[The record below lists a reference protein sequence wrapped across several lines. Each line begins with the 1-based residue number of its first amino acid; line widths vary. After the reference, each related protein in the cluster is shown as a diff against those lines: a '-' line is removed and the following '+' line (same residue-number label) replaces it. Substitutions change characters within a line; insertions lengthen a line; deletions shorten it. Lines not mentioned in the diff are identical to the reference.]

1 MAEDAG
7 LSASEA
13 LILMSLPRFDSR
25 QALKLGFMGLLAQGI
40 LRIEQEDRPGLLRTR
55 HIAHLYASPIA
66 PDSLPPIARS
76 LVRVVRAAE
85 PDGLMK
91 NVVKQSI
98 RAYGRTLLGFAQNF
112 VIPSLVAR
120 GLAERR
126 QSRLLGFIPL
136 TRFYRTPTGGAE
148 KTRLD
153 DAMREARS
161 IPQYLDS
168 DPAQAAALIAALGA
182 AILLVE
188 ELRPHYQALAA
199 AMRTHGGGEGFDMD
213 FGEFDFGGIDFS
225 AFGTGTFDSFDS
237 GFSDAGGDSGD
248 GGDGGSS
255 GC

>member
-1 MAEDAG
+1 MAENVG
-7 LSASEA
+7 LSAPEA
-13 LILMSLPRFDSR
+13 FILMSLPRFNSR
-25 QALKLGFMGLLAQGI
+25 QALKLGSMGLLAQGI
-40 LRIEQEDRPGLLRTR
+40 LRIEQEDRPGRFRIR
-55 HIAHLYASPIA
+55 HITHLYAAPIA
-66 PDSLPPIARS
+66 SGSLPSIARS
-76 LVRVVRAAE
+76 LLGVVRATE

-98 RAYGRTLLGFAQNF
+98 RAYGGALLGFTQNF

-126 QSRLLGFIPL
+126 RLRLLGLIPL
-136 TRFYRTPTGGAE
+136 TRFYRTPTGEAE
-148 KTRLD
+148 KARLD
-153 DAMREARS
+153 DVMRDARS

-188 ELRPHYQALAA
+188 ELRPHYAALAA
-199 AMRTHGGGEGFDMD
+199 AMRVHEGGEGFDLD
-213 FGEFDFGGIDFS
+213 IGEFDVGGIDFS
-225 AFGTGTFDSFDS
+225 AFDAGAFDSFDS